1 MLCALTNKM
10 RRVIAILLALGIAGA
25 ALFYA
30 LRQPKQPDEFVA
42 AVVNTA
48 PVIEGF
54 ARATGPAPLSFPTDF
69 GPHPD
74 YQTEWWYYTGN
85 LETADGRHFGY
96 ELTFFRNA
104 LLPASQA
111 LARISD
117 WATNQIYMAHFAI
130 TDVESQSFQ
139 AYERFERGAA
149 GLAGAQ
155 AEPYQVWLDDWQV
168 EQTGTNTYHLF
179 AANEAMSLNLQL
191 RDEKGPILEGN
202 LGYSQ
207 KGPERGNAS
216 YYYSETRLE
225 TQGQVTVGK
234 KTFSV
239 SGLSWKDHE
248 YSTAVLSAG
257 QVGWDWFSIQLDD
270 GYEIM
275 LYQIRQAD
283 GSIDPFSSGIL
294 VAPDGS
300 TEPLSHADFEIT
312 SEASW
317 HSPHSGADYPMG
329 WLVRI
334 PSAGIDLKLEPYL
347 QDQELNLAF
356 IYWEGAVKISGTHNG
371 RTVNGGGY
379 TELTGYA
386 RPFNGNF

>member
-1 MLCALTNKM
+1 M
-10 RRVIAILLALGIAGA
+10 RRLITILVVIGVAAA

-30 LRQPKQPDEFVA
+30 LRPQDHPDEFVA
-42 AVVNTA
+42 AVVNTE
-48 PVIEGF
+48 PVVQGF
-54 ARATGPAPLSFPTDF
+54 TRATGPAQLSFPADF

-104 LLPASQA
+104 LLPAS
-111 LARISD
+111 LTTARSSD

-130 TDVESQSFQ
+130 TDVDGQSFQ
-139 AYERFERGAA
+139 AFERFERGAA

-168 EQTGTNTYHLF
+168 EQTGPDTYHLL
-179 AANEAMSLNLQL
+179 AANEAVSLNLQL
-191 RDEKGPILEGN
+191 HDEKGPILEGDQ
-202 LGYSQ
+202 GYSQ

-216 YYYSETRLE
+216 YYYSETRLD
-225 TQGQVTVGK
+225 TQGEVTVGSE
-234 KTFSV
+234 TFSV

-248 YSTAVLSAG
+248 YSTAVLSAR

-270 GYEIM
+270 GFELM

-283 GSIDPFSSGIL
+283 GSIDPFSSGTLI
-294 VAPDGS
+294 APDGS
-300 TEPLSHADFEIT
+300 TQSLNRADFEI
-312 SEASW
+312 SSSASW

-329 WLVRI
+329 WQIRI
-334 PSAGIDLKLEPYL
+334 PSAGIELKLEAYL
-347 QDQELNLAF
+347 QDQELNLTF
-356 IYWEGAVKISGTHNG
+356 IYWEGAVQISGSHNG
-371 RTVNGGGY
+371 QPVHGVGY

-386 RPFNGNF
+386 RPFNGKF